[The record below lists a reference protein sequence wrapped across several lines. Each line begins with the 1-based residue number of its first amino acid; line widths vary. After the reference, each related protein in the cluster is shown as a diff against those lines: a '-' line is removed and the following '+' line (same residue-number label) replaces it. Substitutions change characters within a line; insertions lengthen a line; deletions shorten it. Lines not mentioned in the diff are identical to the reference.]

1 MTQYRYQLE
10 RYRGRSTRHVCPQC
24 GRKNVFT
31 RYIDTENNNI
41 YISDNVGKCNR
52 LDKCGYHYTP
62 HQYFTDNPWKRDT
75 LPRED
80 GSLRPCGYHYTP
92 HQYFTD
98 NPWKRESY
106 YTDNVKKRGDVC
118 LFVQKH
124 RYFEQTNKQQGK
136 PSPPKPRGYIPE
148 WVLQSSRRVEVLADH
163 VRWLAT
169 TYGTE
174 QTQRIFDLYEV
185 GMTHDKRVIFWQID
199 YEGRIR
205 TGKVMAY
212 DPITGKRRKEPGSIT
227 WVHSDL
233 KRAGI
238 LSDDWHLEQCLYGE
252 HLLQGYPTSVVAVTE
267 AYKTAHV
274 GAILYPDMVWV
285 AVDSMMGLTAERLA
299 PLKGRDVILFPDE
312 GKGYEVW
319 SSRIADIA
327 QEVGFRYRVSSFMEG
342 REQGSDIADLAE

>member
-41 YISDNVGKCNR
+41 YISDIVGKCNR

-75 LPRED
+75 QPGEG

-98 NPWKRESY
+98 NPWKRDTPRKEECSF
-106 YTDNVKKRGDVC
+106 V
-118 LFVQKH
+118 LFYRKNE
-124 RYFEQTNKQQGK
+124 RTNNT
-136 PSPPKPRGYIPE
+136 PPPTGYIPE
-148 WVLQSSRRVEVLADH
+148 WVWERSRTVEVVADH
-163 VRWLAT
+163 VRWLASKF
-169 TYGTE
+169 GVE
-174 QTQRIFDLYEV
+174 ETQRVYDLYEM
-185 GMTHDKRVIFWQID
+185 GMTEDKRVIFWQID
-199 YEGRIR
+199 YDGQIR

-212 DPITGKRRKEPGSIT
+212 DPITGKRQKHEGAIT

-233 KRAGI
+233 KRAGV
-238 LSDDWHLEQCLYGE
+238 LAEDWHLEQCLYGE
-252 HLLQGYPTSVVAVTE
+252 HLLKCNPSYTVAVVE

-274 GAILYPDMVWV
+274 GAILYPEYLWV
-285 AVDSMMGLTAERLA
+285 AVDSMMGLTAERLRH
-299 PLKGRDVILFPDE
+299 LKGREVILFPDE

-319 SSRIADIA
+319 SQRIAKIA
-327 QEVGFRYRVSSFMEG
+327 EEVGFNYRMSTFMEG
-342 REQGSDIADLAE
+342 RERGADIADLVDN